1 MLRGNQVGV
10 SRMTVKLC
18 QLLWKETGEGA
29 NPEQRQ
35 ELMGDTQGST
45 EGGGQEFEAES
56 VLCCSS
62 TAVCGVRAT
71 NRDLGLRSFQT
82 RVAEK

>member
-1 MLRGNQVGV
+1 MLRGNQVGD
-10 SRMTVKLC
+10 SSMMVKLC

-29 NPEQRQ
+29 NEEQRQ
-35 ELMGDTQGST
+35 ELTGDPQGSA

-62 TAVCGVRAT
+62 TALCGVRAT

-82 RVAEK
+82 RAAEK

>member
-10 SRMTVKLC
+10 SRMMVKLC

-35 ELMGDTQGST
+35 ELMGDTQGSAG
-45 EGGGQEFEAES
+45 GGGQEFEAES

-62 TAVCGVRAT
+62 TAVWGKSHKQGPRTKVFP
-71 NRDLGLRSFQT
+71 DKSS
-82 RVAEK
+82 